1 MKSIISLLSLICLLL
16 ALCLAGCKNAHGP
29 APGRTITVSIAP
41 LSGMAAAIAGEQFGV
56 STLMPEGM
64 SPETYELTPG
74 RVLELGN
81 SSLLLR
87 VGSLGFEQ
95 TLTERLG
102 GAMPATRIVSLGN
115 NIEKLED
122 KACDHASGEDPHLWM
137 SPRNMQTMADK
148 LCQALCET
156 DTANAPAYRAATDRY
171 KAHLDSV
178 AAEVARRLSPATCRT
193 FLIHHPAL
201 GYFARDFGL
210 RQIAVERNGKEPS
223 PRQLQQIAQ
232 MCRAEGV
239 RVVFVSREH
248 SVKTARRIAETIGA
262 KVVEINP
269 LSANIEE
276 EWLKIADAMQQPPTP

>member
-102 GAMPATRIVSLGN
+102 GTMPATRIVSLGN

-137 SPRNMQTMADK
+137 SPRNMQAMADN

-156 DTANAPAYRAATDRY
+156 DTANASAYRAAAT
-171 KAHLDSV
+171 
-178 AAEVARRLSPATCRT
+178 LSRC
-193 FLIHHPAL
+193 AL
-201 GYFARDFGL
+201 
-210 RQIAVERNGKEPS
+210 
-223 PRQLQQIAQ
+223 
-232 MCRAEGV
+232 
-239 RVVFVSREH
+239 
-248 SVKTARRIAETIGA
+248 
-262 KVVEINP
+262 
-269 LSANIEE
+269 
-276 EWLKIADAMQQPPTP
+276 

>member
-29 APGRTITVSIAP
+29 TPGRTITVSIAP

-115 NIEKLED
+115 NIDKLED

-137 SPRNMQTMADK
+137 SPRNMQTMADN

-156 DTANAPAYRAATDRY
+156 DTANAPAYSAAADRY

-232 MCRAEGV
+232 TCRADGV

-248 SVKTARRIAETIGA
+248 SGKTARRIAETIGA

>member
-1 MKSIISLLSLICLLL
+1 MKSIVSLLSLICLFL

-41 LSGMAAAIAGEQFGV
+41 LSGMAAAIVGEQFGV

-115 NIEKLED
+115 NIDKLED

-137 SPRNMQTMADK
+137 SPRNMQALANN

>member
-41 LSGMAAAIAGEQFGV
+41 LSGMAAAIAGEQFSV

-74 RVLELGN
+74 RMLELGN

-137 SPRNMQTMADK
+137 SPRNMQAMADN

-171 KAHLDSV
+171 KTHLDSV
-178 AAEVARRLSPATCRT
+178 AAEVARRLSTATCRT

-239 RVVFVSREH
+239 RIVFVSREH
-248 SVKTARRIAETIGA
+248 SGKTARRIAETIGA

>member
-29 APGRTITVSIAP
+29 APGCTITVSIAP

-115 NIEKLED
+115 NIDKLED

-137 SPRNMQTMADK
+137 SPRNMQAMANN

-156 DTANAPAYRAATDRY
+156 DTANAPAYRAAADRY

-178 AAEVARRLSPATCRT
+178 AAEVARRLSTATCRT

-232 MCRAEGV
+232 TCREEGV
-239 RVVFVSREH
+239 RIVFVSREH
-248 SVKTARRIAETIGA
+248 SGKTARRIAETIGA

>member
-1 MKSIISLLSLICLLL
+1 MKSIISLLSISCLLL
-16 ALCLAGCKNAHGP
+16 VLGLAGCKNARGP

-41 LSGMAAAIAGEQFGV
+41 LSGLAAAIAGEQYGI
-56 STLMPEGM
+56 STLMPDGM

-81 SSLLLR
+81 CSLLLR

-102 GAMPATRIVSLGN
+102 GAMPATRIVSLGS

-122 KACDHASGEDPHLWM
+122 KDCDHASGEDPHLWM
-137 SPRNMQTMADK
+137 SPRNMQAMADN

-156 DTANAPAYRAATDRY
+156 DTANAPTYRAAAARY
-171 KAHLDSV
+171 RAHLDSV
-178 AAEVARRLSPATCRT
+178 AAEVARRLSTATCRT

-210 RQIAVERNGKEPS
+210 RQIAVDRNG
-223 PRQLQQIAQ
+223 
-232 MCRAEGV
+232 
-239 RVVFVSREH
+239 
-248 SVKTARRIAETIGA
+248 
-262 KVVEINP
+262 
-269 LSANIEE
+269 
-276 EWLKIADAMQQPPTP
+276 

>member
-1 MKSIISLLSLICLLL
+1 MKSISSLLSLICLLL

-41 LSGMAAAIAGEQFGV
+41 LSGMAAAIVGEQFGV

-137 SPRNMQTMADK
+137 SPRNMQAMANN

-171 KAHLDSV
+171 KTHLDSV

-239 RVVFVSREH
+239 RIVFVSREH
-248 SVKTARRIAETIGA
+248 SGKTARRIAETIGA

>member
-1 MKSIISLLSLICLLL
+1 
-16 ALCLAGCKNAHGP
+16 
-29 APGRTITVSIAP
+29 
-41 LSGMAAAIAGEQFGV
+41 
-56 STLMPEGM
+56 
-64 SPETYELTPG
+64 
-74 RVLELGN
+74 
-81 SSLLLR
+81 
-87 VGSLGFEQ
+87 
-95 TLTERLG
+95 
-102 GAMPATRIVSLGN
+102 MPATRIVSLGS

-122 KACDHASGEDPHLWM
+122 KACDHASGEDPHQWM
-137 SPRNMQTMADK
+137 SPRNMQTMTDN

-156 DTANAPAYRAATDRY
+156 DTANAAAYRAAADRY

-178 AAEVARRLSPATCRT
+178 AAEVARRLSTATCRT

-232 MCRAEGV
+232 MCQAEGV

-248 SVKTARRIAETIGA
+248 SGKTARRIAETIGA

-276 EWLKIADAMQQPPTP
+276 EWIKIAEALQQPPTP